1 MMKPHSFFKT
11 LKGKAALFILA
22 LSLFGMVTL
31 VAVLMKTTR
40 SMQMEFQNAKVRLV
54 EDFVMGTL
62 RPIMLAGHG
71 DMMSEL
77 MSNYKDI
84 QDIKRI
90 EIVRVNGIEAFTD
103 SETMEKVNGIL
114 GEKRFTRRLKYARQ
128 AVPADD
134 PFFAKVLATGEKVI
148 TSRKTDNE
156 NMVEMIFPILNEES
170 CYGCHGSDHRIRG
183 VLVSTF
189 AMTKEDRHAI
199 NDMLLLSVVA
209 FIVML
214 GTSFGALVFFNM
226 MVAGR
231 ITGII
236 RRVNEIVTHDRFDAR
251 IPLDSGDELD
261 ELGIAFNHFIASVE
275 LYRHAEEREKER
287 LETTVRERT
296 RELQEKNDFIEAD
309 LMVARRIQQKL
320 LPEKFPENANIVF
333 HAAYLPCLH
342 LGGDYYD
349 VFEMPNGHVGV
360 FIADASG
367 HGSSAALIVAIVKS
381 LLSTIGKEIGSP
393 GYVVQRVSNIL
404 AKLTPDDSFCT
415 LFYGVVNTSTGG
427 MTYSL
432 AGHPPPIVVNRHT
445 GAARLLESNGSLVGI
460 FDFDRFGDSVF
471 IFKPGDRLLA
481 YTDGIVEA
489 ANKKGELFGGKR
501 LVNVLEENRGLSA
514 PLVIEAVLLA
524 MKNHIGGEPLT
535 DDVALLVMDYQYE
548 GKIA

>member
-1 MMKPHSFFKT
+1 MIKPHTFFRT

-22 LSLFGMVTL
+22 LSLIGVTTL
-31 VAVLMKTTR
+31 AAVLMKTMR
-40 SMQMEFQNAKVRLV
+40 SMQAEFQNAKVRLV

-62 RPIMLAGHG
+62 KPVMLAGHG
-71 DMMSEL
+71 EMMSEL
-77 MSNYKDI
+77 VSNYKDI
-84 QDIKRI
+84 QDVKEI

-103 SETMEKVNGIL
+103 GETMDKVNGIL
-114 GEKRFTRRLKYARQ
+114 GEKRFGRRLKYARR

-134 PFFAKVLATGEKVI
+134 PRFASVITTGEKEVYN
-148 TSRKTDNE
+148 RKIDNE
-156 NMVEMIFPILNEES
+156 NMVQMMFPIFNEEA

-214 GTSFGALVFFNM
+214 ATSFGALIFFNK
-226 MVAGR
+226 MVAER

-236 RRVNEIVTHDRFDAR
+236 RGVNDILTHARFDTR
-251 IPLDSGDELD
+251 IELGSGDELD
-261 ELGIAFNHFIASVE
+261 DLATAFNRFIASE
-275 LYRHAEEREKER
+275 EAYRQAEVREKER
-287 LETTVRERT
+287 LESTVRERT
-296 RELQEKNDFIEAD
+296 KELQEKNDFIEAD

-320 LPEKFPENANIVF
+320 LPEKFPENPNVKF

-381 LLSTIGKEIGSP
+381 LLSTIGKDIGSP
-393 GYVVQRVSNIL
+393 SFVVRQVSDIL

-415 LFYGVVNTSTGG
+415 LFYGVVNTNTGG

-445 GAARLLESNGSLVGI
+445 GEARSLESNGSLVGI
-460 FDFDRFGDSVF
+460 FEFDRFGDSVF
-471 IFKPGDRLLA
+471 MFKPGDRLFA

-489 ANKKGELFGGKR
+489 ANKNAGLFGSKR
-501 LVNVLEENRGLSA
+501 LMRVLEENRGLDA
-514 PLVIEAVLLA
+514 ARLTEAVLA
-524 MKNHIGGEPLT
+524 SMKDHTGDEPLT